1 MRVVND
7 PDTLVGDYLGR
18 LEQAAQ
24 VLPADRRTE
33 LVEEVRAHIA
43 EARTAGADDLAAVR
57 TVLDRLGSPDEIVAA
72 AREDAAGDDR
82 APADGREPERRL
94 RVRDVATLLLL
105 PFGGFLFVV
114 GWFLGVV
121 LLWSSDRW
129 RTPEKWLGTM
139 VIPFGYLGLFAMST
153 LPAQTCVS
161 GPEATS
167 AGAPATVPVA
177 ETCDGFAFSP
187 WVGVPL
193 FVVLLVGPALAV
205 GLLAMRAAPGRG

>member
-82 APADGREPERRL
+82 APAD
-94 RVRDVATLLLL
+94 
-105 PFGGFLFVV
+105 
-114 GWFLGVV
+114 
-121 LLWSSDRW
+121 
-129 RTPEKWLGTM
+129 
-139 VIPFGYLGLFAMST
+139 
-153 LPAQTCVS
+153 
-161 GPEATS
+161 
-167 AGAPATVPVA
+167 
-177 ETCDGFAFSP
+177 
-187 WVGVPL
+187 
-193 FVVLLVGPALAV
+193 
-205 GLLAMRAAPGRG
+205 